1 MPTRESLYLESK
13 VRTRFF
19 IPNSESRST
28 WKKDRESALRSG
40 PSHLIDFFER
50 GCGALVRLV
59 FFLPG
64 SQYLEFHLFFS
75 FGLLMMKEHLRQP
88 SFEDDPL

>member
-1 MPTRESLYLESK
+1 MPNRESLYLENK

-19 IPNSESRST
+19 RNNSESRST
-28 WKKDRESALRSG
+28 WKKDRKSAFRSG

-59 FFLPG
+59 LFLPG
-64 SQYLEFHLFFS
+64 LEFHLFS
-75 FGLLMMKEHLRQP
+75 SSDLLMMKEHLRQP